1 MSSTQIKS
9 TKPIKFTKNL
19 GITDLNLIA
28 LAEKSINLPRL
39 IASLINKHNCTIMHS
54 KILELGEDLT
64 FAGSISGKWNEIIKL
79 EKSIANLTKK
89 YPIHI
94 YIKHNNNPITNN
106 DNSLDKPY
114 INYVAHATALNN
126 PMLFD
131 KLFDFF
137 DKHQIP
143 IKSATINANPENLNL
158 ITLELQVKISVD
170 LHIMSLR
177 ENFLIL
183 CDNLN
188 LDTSLEPL

>member
-1 MSSTQIKS
+1 MRPTQIKS
-9 TKPIKFTKNL
+9 TKPIKTSKNL
-19 GITDLNLIA
+19 GTSDLNLIA
-28 LAEKSINLPRL
+28 LGEKSINLPKL
-39 IASLINKHNCTIMHS
+39 IASLINQHNCTIMHS

-79 EKSIANLTKK
+79 EKSISNLAKK
-89 YPIHI
+89 YSIHI
-94 YIKHNNNPITNN
+94 YIKRNNPHNHK

-114 INYVAHATALNN
+114 INYVAHATALNK

-137 DKHQIP
+137 DKYQIP
-143 IKSATINANPENLNL
+143 IKSGTINANPDNPNL
-158 ITLELQVKISVD
+158 ITLELQVKISAD

-177 ENFLIL
+177 ENFLML

>member
-1 MSSTQIKS
+1 MSSTQITS
-9 TKPIKFTKNL
+9 NKPIKFPKNF
-19 GITDLNLIA
+19 GVADLNLIA
-28 LAEKSINLPRL
+28 LGEKSINLPRL
-39 IASLINKHNCTIMHS
+39 IAALINKHNCTIILS

-64 FAGSISGKWNEIIKL
+64 FAGSISGKWNELIKL
-79 EKSIANLTKK
+79 EKSITNLTKK

-94 YIKHNNNPITNN
+94 YIKRNNNPISNN
-106 DNSLDKPY
+106 NNSIDKPY
-114 INYVAHATALNN
+114 INYVAHATALNK
-126 PMLFD
+126 PLLFD

-137 DKHQIP
+137 HKHQIP
-143 IKSATINANPENLNL
+143 IKSATINANPENPNL
-158 ITLELQVKISVD
+158 ITLELQVKISAD

>member
-1 MSSTQIKS
+1 MKTKS
-9 TKPIKFTKNL
+9 TKTSKNL
-19 GITDLNLIA
+19 GTSDLNLIA
-28 LAEKSINLPRL
+28 LGEKSINLPRL
-39 IASLINKHNCTIMHS
+39 IAALINKHNCIIMHS

-79 EKSIANLTKK
+79 EKSISNLTKK

-94 YIKHNNNPITNN
+94 YIKRNNTPPHN

-114 INYVAHATALNN
+114 INYVAHATALNKS
-126 PMLFD
+126 MLFD

-137 DKHQIP
+137 DKYQIP
-143 IKSATINANPENLNL
+143 IKSANIHTNHDTPNL
-158 ITLELQVKISVD
+158 ITLELQVKIAAD